1 MWYKGFLNPLS
12 SREQM
17 LIPIHKISP
26 QGLSLSDTVDL
37 DSGILIEEESYFLE
51 PLEYQVT
58 FMRDGERV
66 RAKGR
71 IKTALSLTCV
81 RCLEHFDFPIHSKY
95 DIVLFPADK
104 VENRS
109 LALDPEEI
117 EYIFFEGD
125 QIDLRKIHSEQI
137 NLFTPPNPV
146 CSESCRGICPS
157 CGTNLNHSSCS
168 CEPARRDIT
177 FLFEKAKR

>member
-1 MWYKGFLNPLS
+1 
-12 SREQM
+12 M
-17 LIPIHKISP
+17 LIPIQKISP
-26 QGLSLSDTVDL
+26 QGLSLADSVDL
-37 DSGILIEEESYFLE
+37 DSGLLIEEESYFLE

-58 FMRDGERV
+58 FQRDGDRI

-81 RCLEHFDFPIHSKY
+81 RCLEHFDFPIQSKY
-95 DIVLFPADK
+95 DIVLFPIDK
-104 VENRS
+104 MESGN

-125 QIDLRKIHSEQI
+125 QIDLRKILAEQI
-137 NLFTPPNPV
+137 NLFTPPNPI

-157 CGTNLNHSSCS
+157 CGANLNHHPCS
-168 CEPARRDIT
+168 CEPPRRDIT